1 MDEILLIEGFSCPI
15 CMEQF
20 YECEQNIAVS
30 LECGHTIC
38 KKCLKDM
45 LKREK
50 KQCPIDRQTEIQL
63 PNEYNFTE
71 NKIIQRIISLYG
83 NLNINVKPLTKIYF
97 YYCSNCDMFL
107 SNTSSEVHQVIGH
120 SVTSVN
126 NYTYIWFD
134 YIAQNISSNQINT
147 MIKSYIVLYFFQS
160 PYISKIKNFNLK
172 EQFECNQNRLNFFGE
187 TIIKNEKNEKLYVIL
202 CSVLSNNNFTDNY
215 SLKKGLL
222 IGDNSQV
229 IYGYFLIYIGET
241 KKILM
246 SGLGVTNCE
255 GLIYLGF
262 MRFSFNPSA
271 TGLYLDVGLLNNDN
285 SFFFGKFLDSD
296 FEYPSYEFE
305 YGEKIDFKEDLIES
319 QRKNKKNEDYLPEY
333 FSKNKYFSFDK
344 NKITLTPNIIPSASA
359 TQVDIVME
367 NNNSVIKSIELFTPG
382 NTNEEI
388 IITNR
393 IDKQVNELYLYD
405 SNIFIEK
412 YNITLFFLDNAFVLC
427 QNVLKGNNFEGYI
440 IEPDDID
447 ICLFKFYD
455 IKMIISQVDELLNHI
470 EQIMNLKLINCK
482 VFYQEFEPV
491 NNYQRSKKKDY
502 YEIDSKNNIIK
513 ILNGKD
519 NKRKKTDIYKNLNIL
534 FVKDLLPNYY
544 LAFNKFEKKRCC
556 CG

>member
-1 MDEILLIEGFSCPI
+1 
-15 CMEQF
+15 
-20 YECEQNIAVS
+20 
-30 LECGHTIC
+30 
-38 KKCLKDM
+38 
-45 LKREK
+45 
-50 KQCPIDRQTEIQL
+50 
-63 PNEYNFTE
+63 
-71 NKIIQRIISLYG
+71 
-83 NLNINVKPLTKIYF
+83 
-97 YYCSNCDMFL
+97 
-107 SNTSSEVHQVIGH
+107 
-120 SVTSVN
+120 
-126 NYTYIWFD
+126 
-134 YIAQNISSNQINT
+134 
-147 MIKSYIVLYFFQS
+147 
-160 PYISKIKNFNLK
+160 
-172 EQFECNQNRLNFFGE
+172 
-187 TIIKNEKNEKLYVIL
+187 
-202 CSVLSNNNFTDNY
+202 
-215 SLKKGLL
+215 
-222 IGDNSQV
+222 
-229 IYGYFLIYIGET
+229 
-241 KKILM
+241 M

-333 FSKNKYFSFDK
+333 FSKNKYFSFNK

-367 NNNSVIKSIELFTPG
+367 NNNSVIKSIELFSQD

-405 SNIFIEK
+405 SKIFIEK
-412 YNITLFFLDNAFVLC
+412 YNITLFFLDDSFVLC
-427 QNVLKGNNFEGYI
+427 ENFLKEKNFEGYV

-447 ICLFKFYD
+447 LCLFKFYD
-455 IKMIISQVDELLNHI
+455 IKMIISQVDELLNQI

-491 NNYQRSKKKDY
+491 NNYQRNKKKDY